1 MAGVGMRIVR
11 WTRMEL
17 GGGASELKKVK
28 EKLRDLYKQ
37 TNEKVGDSERVRR
50 VGEKIVETELAA
62 VEQASVEASAGVEKT
77 ADAP

>member
-1 MAGVGMRIVR
+1 MSHAMAGVGMRIVR

-17 GGGASELKKVK
+17 GGGEWVEKVK

-37 TNEKVGDSERVRR
+37 TNEKVADSEKVRR

-62 VEQASVEASAGVEKT
+62 VEQAGVEAST
-77 ADAP
+77 DTPQW